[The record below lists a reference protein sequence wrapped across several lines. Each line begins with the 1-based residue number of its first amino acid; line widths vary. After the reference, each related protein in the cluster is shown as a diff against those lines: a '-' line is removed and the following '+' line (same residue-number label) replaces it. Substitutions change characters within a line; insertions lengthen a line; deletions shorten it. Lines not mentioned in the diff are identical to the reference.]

1 MKPIGERS
9 TGSRLQPLANR
20 MPWEERCGMEHA
32 TSRPR
37 LRIHIVFGAE
47 EMIGPRKAELLKRI
61 DRCGTIAAA
70 GRETGMSYKRA
81 W

>member
-1 MKPIGERS
+1 
-9 TGSRLQPLANR
+9 
-20 MPWEERCGMEHA
+20 MEHA